1 MRATTELFQ
10 INGVPMLVPDADV
23 TVSYE
28 DLDASDAG
36 RDESGY
42 MHRIVVR
49 HKVGRWK
56 FEYAHLTE
64 EEKQYMERLFPE
76 AGTFQ
81 FRHPGRQD
89 ASTSEVTTCYRS
101 KYTVSWR
108 NAKTGLWRGYGFSII
123 EC

>member
-1 MRATTELFQ
+1 MRATTDIFQ

-23 TVSYE
+23 AVSYE

-49 HKVGRWK
+49 YKVGSWK

-64 EEKQYMERLFPE
+64 EEKRYMEDLFPE

-81 FRHPGRQD
+81 FRHPSRQD
-89 ASTSEVTTCYRS
+89 ASIAEVTTCYRS
-101 KYTVSWR
+101 KYAISWR